1 MLFLYRN
8 RSIRIY
14 LREQLKIPF
23 ANQGM
28 VPLQGLYQTRFR
40 ILARW
45 LCYKAVAVE
54 SSPFLSPSHQSTIV
68 SALPLKAP
76 SEKTF
81 DLFSCWLDARISRA
95 NESLS

>member
-1 MLFLYRN
+1 MFFFN
-8 RSIRIY
+8 RTISIRIF
-14 LREQLKIPF
+14 LREQLKINF

-28 VPLQGLYQTRFR
+28 VPLQGLYQTWFR
-40 ILARW
+40 TLARW

-54 SSPFLSPSHQSTIV
+54 SSPFFSPSHQFTIV

-81 DLFSCWLDARISRA
+81 DLFCWLDARIRGA